1 VCIIKNVYITQ
12 IKTMTH
18 YMTDPSAHQEGH
30 PIMYKTAIFITSVK
44 SVHESPRGL
53 KARTDM
59 SEYIIIN

>member
-1 VCIIKNVYITQ
+1 
-12 IKTMTH
+12 MTH